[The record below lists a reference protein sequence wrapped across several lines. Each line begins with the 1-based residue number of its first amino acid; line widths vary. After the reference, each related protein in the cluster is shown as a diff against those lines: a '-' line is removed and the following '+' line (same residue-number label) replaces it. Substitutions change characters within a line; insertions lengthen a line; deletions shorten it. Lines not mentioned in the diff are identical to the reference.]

1 MRLKC
6 VQILL
11 ILMLLF
17 SSSVFSQ
24 SWNSVYKIGSTPSD
38 KAISVRSDTAG
49 NILVSGY
56 FSDSIALGNG
66 VSLTRK
72 GSGKEAFVA
81 KYNSQGT
88 AQWGISGGHYFD
100 DRVLGMDLDRAGNTF
115 FTGTCWGDITLNGLT
130 LSNPPNT
137 CCDQC
142 FVYKADINGNIVWG
156 NMAGGNGDDQGL
168 DIATDYNGNSYV
180 AGFMNAGGTM
190 IFGDT
195 MNVTGVN
202 TGTHVYNYWVGKID
216 SAGNWKWATTFGNL
230 PWDPAANKYVERD
243 IAIRLGEDG
252 DMYVTGGFDGT
263 RTFGNTT
270 LTSVGGTDVF
280 LLKMTTDGV
289 IQWAI
294 SGGSDEDDW
303 ANGVGTDSLGHVYIT
318 GEHRDSLYFGT
329 VLIKNFK
336 RRDVFVAKFDANDGT
351 CIWGKRAGSDEGGER
366 GNDIYADKN
375 CNIFLTGEV
384 GAKAK
389 FGADI
394 VTDSVGSPHMFVARI
409 SPDGEWIWATT
420 GGTID
425 SMDIR
430 SNSIFAG
437 RNKELFISGNFRG
450 YSVFGDSSLT
460 SAGKTDGFW
469 ASITDLSPYNNC
481 IDFVPVPYVNAQ
493 VLSIQSPVDSICGS
507 KVYPEFTLT
516 NIGNLTMTSA
526 IIEYTLDG
534 GTPVVYTWY
543 GSLDSL
549 ETALVNLPSSPVTP
563 GNHTIQIKVT
573 LTNGGSD
580 TDTTNNI
587 MSGGFYIINIPT
599 IPLPYLE
606 GFESGVFPPN
616 GMILFNPDN
625 GITWEETAL
634 AAALGSKSCRIRN
647 LSNNTIGAVDE
658 IRLPALD
665 FSIFGNPQLNFDV
678 AYASYTQGA
687 SDTLEVLISVDCGET
702 YQVIDR
708 LSGAGLATAP
718 PTTSPFVPNTDQWNH
733 RVYSL
738 SAYGNNP
745 SAKIIFRNISGYE
758 NHLYLD
764 NINIYG
770 FPTAIE
776 NTGEYQPQIVL
787 YPNPATNFINV
798 NYSTIRSGE
807 EVSVELMDITGRVL
821 SSWSKIPVTG
831 KNEWELGLGNL
842 AKGMYFLRFREGNFA
857 TQRLFSVK

>member
-1 MRLKC
+1 MKSKPL
-6 VQILL
+6 QILL
-11 ILMLLF
+11 FLF
-17 SSSVFSQ
+17 LFNNQ
-24 SWNSVYKIGSTPSD
+24 SFTQTWNWVNRIGGVPSD
-38 KAISVRSDTAG
+38 KAITVKADTAG

-56 FSDSIALGNG
+56 FQDSINLGNG
-66 VSLTRK
+66 VALTPK
-72 GSGKEAFVA
+72 GNGKEAFVV
-81 KYNSQGT
+81 KYNDQGI
-88 AQWGISGGHYFD
+88 AQWGISGGRYFD

-115 FTGTCWGDITLNGLT
+115 FTGTCWNSIELNGIALN
-130 LSNPPNT
+130 NPPNT

-142 FVYKADINGNIVWG
+142 FVYKADVNGNILWG

-180 AGFMNAGGTM
+180 AGFMNSGGTM
-190 IFGDT
+190 VFGDT

-202 TGTHVYNYWVGKID
+202 TGTHVYNYWVGKLD
-216 SAGNWKWATTFGNL
+216 SVGNWKWATTFGNL

-252 DMYVTGGFDGT
+252 DIYVTGGFDGT

-303 ANGVGTDSLGHVYIT
+303 ANGVATDSLGHVYIT
-318 GEHRDSLYFGT
+318 GEHRDSMYFGT

-336 RRDVFVAKFDANDGT
+336 RRDVFVAKFDATNGT

-366 GNDIYADKN
+366 GNDIHADKN
-375 CNIFLTGEV
+375 CNIILTGEV

-394 VTDSVGSPHMFVARI
+394 LTDSVGSPHLFVARI
-409 SPDGEWIWATT
+409 DPDGEWLWATT

-430 SNSIFAG
+430 SNSIFIG
-437 RNKELFISGNFRG
+437 RNKELFICGNFRG
-450 YSVFGDSSLT
+450 YTVLGDSTFNSK
-460 SAGKTDGFW
+460 GKTDCFV
-469 ASITDLSPYNNC
+469 ASLTDLAPYNNC
-481 IDFVPVPYVNAQ
+481 NDFIPVPFVNAE
-493 VLSIQSPVDSICGS
+493 VMSIQSPVDSICGN
-507 KVYPEFTLT
+507 KIYPEFTLT

-526 IIEYTLDG
+526 TIQYIVDG
-534 GTPVVYTWY
+534 GTPIIYTWY

-549 ETALVNLPSSPVTP
+549 ETDLVSLPSSPITP
-563 GNHTIQIKVT
+563 GNHTIEIKVT
-573 LTNGGSD
+573 FANGGAD
-580 TDTTNNI
+580 TDTLNNI
-587 MSGGFYIINIPT
+587 MSGAFYIINIPT
-599 IPLPYLE
+599 LPLPYLE
-606 GFESGVFPPN
+606 GFESGIFPPN
-616 GMILFNPDN
+616 GMIIYNPDN
-625 GITWEETAL
+625 GITFEETAL
-634 AAALGSKSCRIRN
+634 AAALGTKSCLIRN
-647 LSNNTIGAVDE
+647 VSNNTIGTIDE

-665 FSIFGNPQLNFDV
+665 FNIFNNPQLNFDV

-687 SDTLEVLISVDCGET
+687 SDTLEVLISTDCGET

-708 LSGAGLATAP
+708 MSGTSLSTAP
-718 PTTSPFVPNTDQWNH
+718 PTTSPFVPTIDQWEH
-733 RVYSL
+733 KVYSL
-738 SAYGNNP
+738 SLYGNSP

-758 NHLYLD
+758 NNLYLD

-776 NTGEYQPQIVL
+776 NGSIHQSQVLL
-787 YPNPATNFINV
+787 YPNPASDFVRVGYTTTRANE
-798 NYSTIRSGE
+798 TI
-807 EVSVELMDITGRVL
+807 SVELMDITGRTL
-821 SSWSKIPVTG
+821 QSWVKNPVEG
-831 KNEWELGLGNL
+831 KNEWEFGVSHL
-842 AKGMYFLRFREGNFA
+842 AKGMYFLKFKEGNYS
-857 TQRLFSVK
+857 TQKLFSVK